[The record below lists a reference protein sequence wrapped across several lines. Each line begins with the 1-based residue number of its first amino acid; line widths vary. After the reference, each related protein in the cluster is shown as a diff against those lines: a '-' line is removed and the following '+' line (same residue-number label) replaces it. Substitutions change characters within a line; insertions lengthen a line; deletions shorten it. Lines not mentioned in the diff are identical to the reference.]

1 MVKSLSIKST
11 LSYKSL
17 FFLIFLIESF
27 IIESPLGTL
36 SILQIKKFI
45 KILSRSVFTLK
56 NQKEIQEEQMLNN
69 YIQENLI
76 KKLMNKYAVLF
87 KIGLS
92 LLFVIICLC
101 YVLQVCFSDMSP
113 EQKHLIQ
120 VNWILFNSFLA
131 VAGWI
136 IHFSPKNIGLVISS
150 FILISSLVYA
160 DFLTAHK
167 QYKFDEYILWV
178 FWWIY
183 LLITVFPYE
192 WKMNSAAFTM
202 GVFYMTICVYKK
214 YEEVPVQFYSSFY
227 ICAFYIWLLGYI
239 VNYRV
244 KELCRTIRYN
254 EDLVSQNKKVVEFFP
269 HGIIIE
275 NSSFDNESNICFAN
289 KEFTSQIRN
298 IRSRIEELENIE
310 VTLPDSSNNEPF
322 KDFKIH
328 LLECFKIH
336 SLNPKNK
343 QNLAHELTGVKVRCC
358 LDPDIAL
365 RLDEG
370 GEEDF
375 AERIF
380 NIKSIEVIWERKPW
394 HMHVMIDTTDI
405 LKLEEARNNIRCQ
418 RIMFTSVSHELR
430 TPLNAILNC
439 YYLISQKLK

>member
-1 MVKSLSIKST
+1 MEEEKLINEYIQKKFVEKWVIKYSI
-11 LSYKSL
+11 L
-17 FFLIFLIESF
+17 FKAGIIFLF
-27 IIESPLGTL
+27 IFAWLL
-36 SILQIKKFI
+36 YILHVTFNEISEEMHALRF
-45 KILSRSVFTLK
+45 K
-56 NQKEIQEEQMLNN
+56 NT
-69 YIQENLI
+69 
-76 KKLMNKYAVLF
+76 
-87 KIGLS
+87 
-92 LLFVIICLC
+92 
-101 YVLQVCFSDMSP
+101 
-113 EQKHLIQ
+113 
-120 VNWILFNSFLA
+120 ILFNSFIA
-131 VAGWI
+131 ISWWI
-136 IHFSPKNIGLVISS
+136 IHFSPKNISLVIPC
-150 FILISSLVYA
+150 FILVTSIVFA
-160 DFLTAHK
+160 DFLTFK
-167 QYKFDEYILWV
+167 EEYEFDEYISTV
-178 FWWIY
+178 FCWIY
-183 LLITVFPYE
+183 LLATMFPHSWKLSCASLTIGSLYMSMSVF
-192 WKMNSAAFTM
+192 
-202 GVFYMTICVYKK
+202 KK
-214 YEEVPVQFYSSFY
+214 YTKVPIQFYASFFFNSFY
-227 ICAFYIWLLGYI
+227 FWVLCYI
-239 VNYRV
+239 VNYRL
-244 KELCRTIRYN
+244 KELYKTIHYN
-254 EDLVSQNKKVVEFFP
+254 ENLITQNKKVVEVFP
-269 HGIIIE
+269 HGVIIE
-275 NSSFDNESNICFAN
+275 NTTFEERNNICFAN

-310 VTLPDSSNNEPF
+310 VTLPDSSNNEPS
-322 KDFKIH
+322 KDFKTH